1 MNKKLFVLTILAI
14 VSFGCAG
21 CLNWYIDNSTLYV
34 NDVVL
39 PASHEIYDIEIVE
52 VSDNN
57 TLNISIRAIEGGN
70 PSINIAKIKNADGDT
85 IWANQNLDIMI
96 TGNEVNQIQIQYDD
110 VPSGVYTLSLT
121 TEDGGVFVSPSF
133 SI

>member
-14 VSFGCAG
+14 VSFGFAG
-21 CLNWYIDNSTLYV
+21 CLNWYIDNSAPYV
-34 NDVVL
+34 DDVL

-96 TGNEVNQIQIQYDD
+96 TNNEVNQIQIQYDD

-121 TEDGGVFVSPSF
+121 TEAGGVFVSPSF